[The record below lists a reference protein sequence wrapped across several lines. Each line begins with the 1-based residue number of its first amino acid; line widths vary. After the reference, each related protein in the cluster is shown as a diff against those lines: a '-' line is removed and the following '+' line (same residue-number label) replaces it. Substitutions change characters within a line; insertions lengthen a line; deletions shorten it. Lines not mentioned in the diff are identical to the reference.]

1 MLPPFTYRFYELRDQ
16 ARHSSDIE
24 RFDRQGQVST
34 EASIHEKTHCV
45 GRRFELPASREI
57 SKAGAT
63 IPSFAS
69 CDYSKPGRGSGT
81 LYPRSSAD
89 KHRFSGGSC
98 YSGPHTTVA
107 EGDRAPA
114 CTLVM
119 KSPPRNSSFATR
131 WHCPCSLKQRTPT
144 MERQLA
150 RTHWL
155 LLAASVETMVRS
167 STSARCI

>member
-63 IPSFAS
+63 IPSSAS
-69 CDYSKPGRGSGT
+69 CDYSKPGRGSRT

-89 KHRFSGGSC
+89 EHRFNGGSC

-114 CTLVM
+114 CTLADDVHLATQALLQDGIALARL
-119 KSPPRNSSFATR
+119 SSEPRR
-131 WHCPCSLKQRTPT
+131 WR
-144 MERQLA
+144 RQLA
-150 RTHWL
+150 RTHWR